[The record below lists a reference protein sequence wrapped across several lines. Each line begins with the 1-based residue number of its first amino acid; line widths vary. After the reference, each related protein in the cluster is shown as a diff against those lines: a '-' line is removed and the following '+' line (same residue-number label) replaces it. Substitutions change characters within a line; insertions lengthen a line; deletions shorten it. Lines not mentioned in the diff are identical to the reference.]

1 MYPTNALGGMLLV
14 FFLEKNNESDVDGR
28 GEDTKGKEMK
38 LERDGNFVKTWRSS
52 SVHEE
57 IIKVIRGHFLF
68 MSIDLVINY

>member
-52 SVHEE
+52 SVHEV
-57 IIKVIRGHFLF
+57 IAKVIKRPFLIYVHR
-68 MSIDLVINY
+68 SGN